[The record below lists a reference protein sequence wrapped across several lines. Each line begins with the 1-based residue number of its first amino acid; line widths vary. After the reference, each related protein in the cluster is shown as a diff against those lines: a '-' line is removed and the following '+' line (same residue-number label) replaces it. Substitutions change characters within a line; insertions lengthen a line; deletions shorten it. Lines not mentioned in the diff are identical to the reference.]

1 MNDIL
6 RTFTYAVKT
15 GLIEPCQD
23 TDSSGAA
30 NWISAEGGTVRP
42 GSINFADL
50 FCKNSR
56 TDWQTSAETF
66 CGSYNIRCDT
76 GVHITIEFT
85 GSSISGLYFV
95 GDQHKVMLIS
105 KLAQTFEKFGCKR
118 QYAAFSLDRFK
129 ENSGTVVFID
139 QPSDIIKIV
148 SLCVDETVREGAK
161 IGMETVLTGSGKR
174 GYCAT
179 VKTVL

>member
-1 MNDIL
+1 
-6 RTFTYAVKT
+6 
-15 GLIEPCQD
+15 
-23 TDSSGAA
+23 
-30 NWISAEGGTVRP
+30 
-42 GSINFADL
+42 
-50 FCKNSR
+50 
-56 TDWQTSAETF
+56 
-66 CGSYNIRCDT
+66 
-76 GVHITIEFT
+76 
-85 GSSISGLYFV
+85 
-95 GDQHKVMLIS
+95 MLIS

-174 GYCAT
+174 GYCCLLYTSAFWEKRSRFKERSDPFYICLLYT
-179 VKTVL
+179 SMAIHYRQR